1 MVAINYEVLHW
12 GPCLVKTRI
21 DEEWRKL
28 FLSEARASKK
38 DFESQLAGILK
49 KQVEFR
55 NSSLFDKFFNNM
67 FKMYDHALQD
77 WTKDKNIIAGGGEM
91 YNLES
96 LWANFQGPGD
106 FNPPHSHG
114 GSLSWVIYLQI
125 PDELIKENKQYKGTS
140 AGPGGITFTYGD
152 GPREVITYQT
162 FLPQT
167 GEMYI
172 FPAWLQHWV
181 YPFKSDCERISVS
194 GNVSSSIRFK
204 AMYDKKTKGM
214 SG

>member
-1 MVAINYEVLHW
+1 MSAINYEVLRW
-12 GPCLVKTRI
+12 GPCLVKTKI
-21 DEEWRKL
+21 TEEWRQL

-38 DFESQLAGILK
+38 DFESRLAGMLK
-49 KQVEFR
+49 RQVEFR
-55 NSSLFDKFFNNM
+55 DSSLFDKFFSDM

-77 WTKDKNIIAGGGEM
+77 WTGDRNIIAGGGEM

-114 GSLSWVIYLQI
+114 GALSWVIYLQI
-125 PDELIKENKQYKGTS
+125 PDELIEENKQYKGTS

-162 FLPQT
+162 YLPQT
-167 GEMYI
+167 GDMYI

-181 YPFKSDCERISVS
+181 YPFKSDVERISVS
-194 GNVSSSIRFK
+194 GNVTNSVRIK
-204 AMYDKKTKGM
+204 AMYDKVNKK
-214 SG
+214 

>member
-1 MVAINYEVLHW
+1 MSAINYEVLRW
-12 GPCLVKTRI
+12 GPCLVKTKI
-21 DEEWRKL
+21 TEEWRQL

-38 DFESQLAGILK
+38 DFESRLAGMLK
-49 KQVEFR
+49 RQVEFR
-55 NSSLFDKFFNNM
+55 DSSLFDKFFSDM

-77 WTKDKNIIAGGGEM
+77 WTGDRNIIAGGGEM

-114 GSLSWVIYLQI
+114 GALSWVIYLQI
-125 PDELIKENKQYKGTS
+125 PDELTEENKQYKGTS
-140 AGPGGITFTYGD
+140 AGPGGITFSYGD

-167 GEMYI
+167 GDMYI

-181 YPFKSDCERISVS
+181 YPFKSNVERISVS
-194 GNVSSSIRFK
+194 GNVTNSVRIK
-204 AMYDKKTKGM
+204 AMYDKMNKK
-214 SG
+214 

>member
-1 MVAINYEVLHW
+1 MSAINYEVLRW
-12 GPCLVKTRI
+12 GPCLVKTKI
-21 DEEWRKL
+21 TEEWRQL

-38 DFESQLAGILK
+38 DFESRLAGMLK
-49 KQVEFR
+49 RQVEFR
-55 NSSLFDKFFNNM
+55 NSSLFDKFFSDM

-77 WTKDKNIIAGGGEM
+77 WTGDRNIIAGGGEM

-114 GSLSWVIYLQI
+114 GALSWVIYLQI
-125 PDELIKENKQYKGTS
+125 PDELTEENKQYKGTS
-140 AGPGGITFTYGD
+140 AGPGGITFSYGD

-167 GEMYI
+167 GDMYI

-181 YPFKSDCERISVS
+181 YPFKSDVERISVS
-194 GNVSSSIRFK
+194 GNVTNSVRIK
-204 AMYDKKTKGM
+204 AMYDKVKKKNV
-214 SG
+214 

>member
-1 MVAINYEVLHW
+1 MSAINYEVLRW
-12 GPCLVKTRI
+12 GPCLVKTKI
-21 DEEWRKL
+21 TEEWRQL

-38 DFESQLAGILK
+38 DFESRLAGMLK
-49 KQVEFR
+49 RQVEFR
-55 NSSLFDKFFNNM
+55 DSSLFDQFFGDM

-77 WTKDKNIIAGGGEM
+77 WTGDRNIIAGGGEM

-114 GSLSWVIYLQI
+114 GALSWVIYLQI
-125 PDELIKENKQYKGTS
+125 PDELTEENKQYKGTS
-140 AGPGGITFTYGD
+140 AGPGGITFSYGD

-167 GEMYI
+167 GDMYI

-181 YPFKSDCERISVS
+181 YPFKSDVERISVS
-194 GNVSSSIRFK
+194 GNVTNSVRIK
-204 AMYDKKTKGM
+204 AMYDKM
-214 SG
+214 SKKNV

>member
-1 MVAINYEVLHW
+1 MSAINYEVLRW
-12 GPCLVKTRI
+12 GPCLVKTKI
-21 DEEWRKL
+21 TEEWRQL

-38 DFESQLAGILK
+38 DFESRLAGMLK
-49 KQVEFR
+49 RQVEFR
-55 NSSLFDKFFNNM
+55 DSSLFDKFFSDM

-77 WTKDKNIIAGGGEM
+77 WTGDRNIIAGGGEM

-114 GSLSWVIYLQI
+114 GALSWVIYLQI
-125 PDELIKENKQYKGTS
+125 PDELITENKQYKGTS

-162 FLPQT
+162 YLPQT
-167 GEMYI
+167 GDMYI

-181 YPFKSDCERISVS
+181 YPFKSDVERISVS
-194 GNVSSSIRFK
+194 GNVTNSVRIK
-204 AMYDKKTKGM
+204 AMYDKVNNKNV
-214 SG
+214 

>member
-1 MVAINYEVLHW
+1 MSAINYEVLRW
-12 GPCLVKTRI
+12 GPCLVKTQI
-21 DEEWRKL
+21 TEEWRQL

-38 DFESQLAGILK
+38 DFESRLAGMLK
-49 KQVEFR
+49 RQVEFR
-55 NSSLFDKFFNNM
+55 NSSLFDKFFSDM

-77 WTKDKNIIAGGGEM
+77 WTGDRNIIAGGGEM

-114 GSLSWVIYLQI
+114 GALSWVIYLQI
-125 PDELIKENKQYKGTS
+125 PDELTEENKQYKGTS
-140 AGPGGITFTYGD
+140 AGPGGITFSYGD

-162 FLPQT
+162 FLPQA
-167 GEMYI
+167 GDMYI

-181 YPFKSDCERISVS
+181 YPFKSNVERISVS
-194 GNVSSSIRFK
+194 GNVTNSVRIK
-204 AMYDKKTKGM
+204 AMYDKMNKK
-214 SG
+214 

>member
-1 MVAINYEVLHW
+1 
-12 GPCLVKTRI
+12 
-21 DEEWRKL
+21 
-28 FLSEARASKK
+28 
-38 DFESQLAGILK
+38 
-49 KQVEFR
+49 
-55 NSSLFDKFFNNM
+55 M

-77 WTKDKNIIAGGGEM
+77 WTGDRNIIEGGGEM

-114 GSLSWVIYLQI
+114 GALSWVIYLQI
-125 PDELIKENKQYKGTS
+125 PDELTEENKKYKGTS
-140 AGPGGITFTYGD
+140 AGPGGITFSYGD

-167 GEMYI
+167 GDMYI

-181 YPFKSDCERISVS
+181 YPFKSDVERISVS
-194 GNVSSSIRFK
+194 GNVTNSVRIK
-204 AMYDKKTKGM
+204 AMYDKVNKKNV
-214 SG
+214 

>member
-1 MVAINYEVLHW
+1 MSAINYEVLRW
-12 GPCLVKTRI
+12 GPCLVKTKI
-21 DEEWRKL
+21 TEEWRQL

-38 DFESQLAGILK
+38 DFESRLAGMLK
-49 KQVEFR
+49 RQVEFR
-55 NSSLFDKFFNNM
+55 DSSLFDKFFSDM

-77 WTKDKNIIAGGGEM
+77 WTGDRNIIAGGGEM

-114 GSLSWVIYLQI
+114 GALSWVIYLQI
-125 PDELIKENKQYKGTS
+125 PDELIEENKQYKGTS

-162 FLPQT
+162 YLPQT
-167 GEMYI
+167 GDMYI

-181 YPFKSDCERISVS
+181 YPFKSDVERISVS
-194 GNVSSSIRFK
+194 GNVTNSVRIK
-204 AMYDKKTKGM
+204 AMYDKVNKKNV
-214 SG
+214 

>member
-1 MVAINYEVLHW
+1 MSAINYEVLRW
-12 GPCLVKTRI
+12 GPCLVKTKI
-21 DEEWRKL
+21 TEEWRQL
-28 FLSEARASKK
+28 FLSEARASKI
-38 DFESQLAGILK
+38 DFESRLAGMLK
-49 KQVEFR
+49 RQVEFR
-55 NSSLFDKFFNNM
+55 DSSLFDKFFSDM

-77 WTKDKNIIAGGGEM
+77 WTGDRNIIAGGGEM

-114 GSLSWVIYLQI
+114 GALSWVIYLQI
-125 PDELIKENKQYKGTS
+125 PDELIEENKQYKGTS

-162 FLPQT
+162 YLPHT
-167 GEMYI
+167 GDMYI

-181 YPFKSDCERISVS
+181 YPFKSDVERISVS
-194 GNVSSSIRFK
+194 GNVTNSVRIK
-204 AMYDKKTKGM
+204 AMYDKVNKKNV
-214 SG
+214 

>member
-1 MVAINYEVLHW
+1 MSAINYEVLRW
-12 GPCLVKTRI
+12 GPCLVKTKI
-21 DEEWRKL
+21 TEEWRQL

-38 DFESQLAGILK
+38 DFESRLAGMLK
-49 KQVEFR
+49 RQVEFR
-55 NSSLFDKFFNNM
+55 DSSLFDKFFSDM

-77 WTKDKNIIAGGGEM
+77 WTGDRNIIAGGGEM

-114 GSLSWVIYLQI
+114 GALSWVIYLQI
-125 PDELIKENKQYKGTS
+125 PDELIEENKQYKGTS

-152 GPREVITYQT
+152 GPREVITYQAY
-162 FLPQT
+162 LPHT
-167 GEMYI
+167 GDMYI

-181 YPFKSDCERISVS
+181 YPFKSDVERISVS
-194 GNVSSSIRFK
+194 GNVTNSVRIK
-204 AMYDKKTKGM
+204 AMYDKVNKKNV
-214 SG
+214 

>member
-1 MVAINYEVLHW
+1 MSAINYEVLRW
-12 GPCLVKTRI
+12 GPCLVKTKI
-21 DEEWRKL
+21 TEEWRQL

-38 DFESQLAGILK
+38 DFESRLAGMLK
-49 KQVEFR
+49 RQVEFR
-55 NSSLFDKFFNNM
+55 NSSLFDKFFSDM

-77 WTKDKNIIAGGGEM
+77 WTGDRNIIAGGGEM

-114 GSLSWVIYLQI
+114 GALSWGIYLQI
-125 PDELIKENKQYKGTS
+125 PDELTEENKQYKGTS
-140 AGPGGITFTYGD
+140 AGPGGITFSYGD

-167 GEMYI
+167 GDMYI

-181 YPFKSDCERISVS
+181 YPFKSDVERISVS
-194 GNVSSSIRFK
+194 GNVTNSVRIK
-204 AMYDKKTKGM
+204 AMYDKVKKKNV
-214 SG
+214 

>member
-1 MVAINYEVLHW
+1 MSAINYEVLRW
-12 GPCLVKTRI
+12 GPCLVKTKI
-21 DEEWRKL
+21 TEEWRQL

-38 DFESQLAGILK
+38 DFESRLAGMLK
-49 KQVEFR
+49 RQVEFR
-55 NSSLFDKFFNNM
+55 DSSLFDKFFSDM

-77 WTKDKNIIAGGGEM
+77 WTGDRNIIAGGGEM

-114 GSLSWVIYLQI
+114 GALSWVIYLQI
-125 PDELIKENKQYKGTS
+125 PDELIEENKQYKGTS

-162 FLPQT
+162 YLPHT
-167 GEMYI
+167 GDMYI

-181 YPFKSDCERISVS
+181 YPFKSDVERISVS
-194 GNVSSSIRFK
+194 GNVTNSVRIK
-204 AMYDKKTKGM
+204 AMYDKVNKKNA
-214 SG
+214 

>member
-1 MVAINYEVLHW
+1 MSAINYEVLRW
-12 GPCLVKTRI
+12 GPCLVKTKI
-21 DEEWRKL
+21 TEEWRQL
-28 FLSEARASKK
+28 FLSEARASQK
-38 DFESQLAGILK
+38 DFESRLAGMLK
-49 KQVEFR
+49 RQVEFR
-55 NSSLFDKFFNNM
+55 DSSLFDQFFSDM

-77 WTKDKNIIAGGGEM
+77 WTGDRNIIEGGGEM

-114 GSLSWVIYLQI
+114 GALSWVIYLQI
-125 PDELIKENKQYKGTS
+125 PDELIEENKQYKGTS
-140 AGPGGITFTYGD
+140 AGPGGITFSYGD

-167 GEMYI
+167 GDMYI

-181 YPFKSDCERISVS
+181 YPFKSDVERISVS
-194 GNVSSSIRFK
+194 GNVTNSVRIK
-204 AMYDKKTKGM
+204 AMYDKVNKKNV
-214 SG
+214 

>member
-1 MVAINYEVLHW
+1 MSAINYEVLRW
-12 GPCLVKTRI
+12 GPCLVKTKI
-21 DEEWRKL
+21 TEEWRQL

-38 DFESQLAGILK
+38 DFESRLAGMLK
-49 KQVEFR
+49 RQVEFR
-55 NSSLFDKFFNNM
+55 DSSLFDKFFGDM

-77 WTKDKNIIAGGGEM
+77 WTGDRNIIAGGGEM

-114 GSLSWVIYLQI
+114 GALSWVIYLQI
-125 PDELIKENKQYKGTS
+125 PDELTEENKQYKGTS
-140 AGPGGITFTYGD
+140 AGPGGITFSYGD

-167 GEMYI
+167 GDMYI

-181 YPFKSDCERISVS
+181 YPFKSDVERISVS
-194 GNVSSSIRFK
+194 GNVTNSVRIK
-204 AMYDKKTKGM
+204 AMYDKVNKK
-214 SG
+214 

>member
-1 MVAINYEVLHW
+1 MSAINYEVLRW
-12 GPCLVKTRI
+12 GPCLVKTQI
-21 DEEWRKL
+21 TEEWRQL

-38 DFESQLAGILK
+38 DFESRLAGMLK
-49 KQVEFR
+49 RQVEFR
-55 NSSLFDKFFNNM
+55 NSSLFDKFFSDM

-77 WTKDKNIIAGGGEM
+77 WTGDRNIIAGGGEM

-114 GSLSWVIYLQI
+114 GGLSWVIYLQI
-125 PDELIKENKQYKGTS
+125 PDELIEENKQYKGTS

-162 FLPQT
+162 YLPHT
-167 GEMYI
+167 GDMYI

-181 YPFKSDCERISVS
+181 YPFKSDVERISVS
-194 GNVSSSIRFK
+194 GNVTNSVRIK
-204 AMYDKKTKGM
+204 AMYDKVNKKNV
-214 SG
+214 

>member
-1 MVAINYEVLHW
+1 MAAINYEVLRW

-28 FLSEARASKK
+28 FLSEAKASKK

>member
-1 MVAINYEVLHW
+1 VSAINYEVLRW
-12 GPCLVKTRI
+12 GPCLVKTKI
-21 DEEWRKL
+21 TEEWRQL

-38 DFESQLAGILK
+38 DFESRLAGMLK
-49 KQVEFR
+49 RQVEFR
-55 NSSLFDKFFNNM
+55 DSSLFDKFFGDM

-77 WTKDKNIIAGGGEM
+77 WTGDRNIIAGGGEM

-114 GSLSWVIYLQI
+114 GALSWVIYLQI
-125 PDELIKENKQYKGTS
+125 PDELTEENKQYKGTS
-140 AGPGGITFTYGD
+140 AGPGGITFSYGD

-167 GEMYI
+167 GDMYI

-181 YPFKSDCERISVS
+181 YPFKSDVERISVS
-194 GNVSSSIRFK
+194 GNVTNSVRIK
-204 AMYDKKTKGM
+204 AMYDKVNKK
-214 SG
+214 

>member
-1 MVAINYEVLHW
+1 VSAINYQVLRW
-12 GPCLVKTRI
+12 GPCLVKTKI
-21 DEEWRKL
+21 TEEWRQL

-38 DFESQLAGILK
+38 DFESRLAGMLK
-49 KQVEFR
+49 RQVEFR
-55 NSSLFDKFFNNM
+55 DSSLFDKFFSDM

-77 WTKDKNIIAGGGEM
+77 WTGDRNIIAGGGEM

-114 GSLSWVIYLQI
+114 GALSWVIYLQI
-125 PDELIKENKQYKGTS
+125 PDELTEENKQYKGTS
-140 AGPGGITFTYGD
+140 AGPGGITFSYGD

-167 GEMYI
+167 GDMYI

-181 YPFKSDCERISVS
+181 YPFKSDVERISVS
-194 GNVSSSIRFK
+194 GNVTNSVRIK
-204 AMYDKKTKGM
+204 AMYDKVNKK
-214 SG
+214 

>member
-1 MVAINYEVLHW
+1 MSAINYEVLRW
-12 GPCLVKTRI
+12 GPCLVKTKI
-21 DEEWRKL
+21 TEEWRKL
-28 FLSEARASKK
+28 FLSEARASQK
-38 DFESQLAGILK
+38 DFESRLAGMLK
-49 KQVEFR
+49 RQVEFR
-55 NSSLFDKFFNNM
+55 DSSLFDQFFSDM

-77 WTKDKNIIAGGGEM
+77 WTGDRNIIEGGGEM

-114 GSLSWVIYLQI
+114 GALSWVIYLQI
-125 PDELIKENKQYKGTS
+125 PDELTEENKKYKGTS
-140 AGPGGITFTYGD
+140 AGPGGITFSYGD

-167 GEMYI
+167 GDMYI

-181 YPFKSDCERISVS
+181 YPFKSDVERISVS
-194 GNVSSSIRFK
+194 GNVTNSVRIK
-204 AMYDKKTKGM
+204 AMYDKVNKKNV
-214 SG
+214 

>member
-1 MVAINYEVLHW
+1 MSAINYEVLRW
-12 GPCLVKTRI
+12 GPCLVKTKI
-21 DEEWRKL
+21 TEEWRQL

-38 DFESQLAGILK
+38 DFESRLAGMLK
-49 KQVEFR
+49 RQVEFR
-55 NSSLFDKFFNNM
+55 DSSLFDKFFSDM

-77 WTKDKNIIAGGGEM
+77 WTGDRNIIAGGGEM

-114 GSLSWVIYLQI
+114 GALSWVIYLQI
-125 PDELIKENKQYKGTS
+125 PDELIEENKQYKGTS

-162 FLPQT
+162 YLPHT
-167 GEMYI
+167 GDMYI
-172 FPAWLQHWV
+172 FPAWLQHCV
-181 YPFKSDCERISVS
+181 YPFKSDVELISVS
-194 GNVSSSIRFK
+194 GNVTNSVRIK
-204 AMYDKKTKGM
+204 AMYDKVNKKNV
-214 SG
+214 

>member
-1 MVAINYEVLHW
+1 MSAINYEVLRW
-12 GPCLVKTRI
+12 GPCLVKTKI
-21 DEEWRKL
+21 TEEWRQL

-38 DFESQLAGILK
+38 DFESRLAGMLK
-49 KQVEFR
+49 RQVEFR
-55 NSSLFDKFFNNM
+55 NSSLFDKFFSDM

-77 WTKDKNIIAGGGEM
+77 WTGDRNIIAGGGEM

-114 GSLSWVIYLQI
+114 GALSWVIYLQI
-125 PDELIKENKQYKGTS
+125 PDELTEENKQYKGTS
-140 AGPGGITFTYGD
+140 AGPGGITFSYGD

-167 GEMYI
+167 GDMYI

-181 YPFKSDCERISVS
+181 YPFKSDVERISVS
-194 GNVSSSIRFK
+194 GNVTNSVRIK
-204 AMYDKKTKGM
+204 AMYDKVNKKNV
-214 SG
+214 

>member
-1 MVAINYEVLHW
+1 MSAINYEVLRW
-12 GPCLVKTRI
+12 GPCLVKTKI
-21 DEEWRKL
+21 TEEWRQL

-38 DFESQLAGILK
+38 DFESRLAGMLK
-49 KQVEFR
+49 RQVEFR
-55 NSSLFDKFFNNM
+55 DSSLFDKFFSDM

-77 WTKDKNIIAGGGEM
+77 WTGDRNIIAGGGEM

-114 GSLSWVIYLQI
+114 GALSWVIYLKI
-125 PDELIKENKQYKGTS
+125 PDELIEENKQYKGTS

-162 FLPQT
+162 YLPQT
-167 GEMYI
+167 GDMYI

-181 YPFKSDCERISVS
+181 YPFKSDVERISVS
-194 GNVSSSIRFK
+194 GNVTNSVRIK
-204 AMYDKKTKGM
+204 AMYDKVNKKNA
-214 SG
+214 

>member
-1 MVAINYEVLHW
+1 MSAINYEVLRW
-12 GPCLVKTRI
+12 GPCLVKTKI
-21 DEEWRKL
+21 TEEWRQI

-38 DFESQLAGILK
+38 DFESRLAGMLK
-49 KQVEFR
+49 RQVEFR
-55 NSSLFDKFFNNM
+55 DSSLFDKFFSDM
-67 FKMYDHALQD
+67 FKKYDHALQD
-77 WTKDKNIIAGGGEM
+77 WTGDRNIIAGGGEM

-114 GSLSWVIYLQI
+114 GALSWVIYLQI
-125 PDELIKENKQYKGTS
+125 PDELIEENKQYKGTS

-162 FLPQT
+162 YLPHT
-167 GEMYI
+167 GDMYI

-181 YPFKSDCERISVS
+181 YPFKSDVERISVS
-194 GNVSSSIRFK
+194 GNVTNSVRIK
-204 AMYDKKTKGM
+204 AMYDNVNNKNV
-214 SG
+214 

>member
-1 MVAINYEVLHW
+1 MSAINYEVLRW
-12 GPCLVKTRI
+12 GPCLVKTKI
-21 DEEWRKL
+21 TEEWRQL

-38 DFESQLAGILK
+38 DFESRLAGMLK
-49 KQVEFR
+49 RQVEFR
-55 NSSLFDKFFNNM
+55 DSSLFDKFFSDM

-77 WTKDKNIIAGGGEM
+77 WTGDRNIIAGGGEM

-114 GSLSWVIYLQI
+114 GALSWVIYLQI
-125 PDELIKENKQYKGTS
+125 PDELIEENKQYKGTS

-162 FLPQT
+162 YLPHT
-167 GEMYI
+167 CDMYI

-181 YPFKSDCERISVS
+181 YPFKSDVERISVS
-194 GNVSSSIRFK
+194 GNVTNSVRIK
-204 AMYDKKTKGM
+204 AMYDKVNKKNV
-214 SG
+214 

>member
-1 MVAINYEVLHW
+1 MSAINYEVLRW
-12 GPCLVKTRI
+12 GPCLVKTKI
-21 DEEWRKL
+21 TEEWRQL

-38 DFESQLAGILK
+38 DFESRLAGMLK
-49 KQVEFR
+49 RQVEFR
-55 NSSLFDKFFNNM
+55 DSSLFDKFFSDM

-77 WTKDKNIIAGGGEM
+77 WTGDRNIIAGGGEM

-114 GSLSWVIYLQI
+114 GALSWVIYLQI
-125 PDELIKENKQYKGTS
+125 PDELIEENKQYKGTS

-162 FLPQT
+162 YLPHT
-167 GEMYI
+167 GDMYI

-181 YPFKSDCERISVS
+181 YPFKSDVERISVS
-194 GNVSSSIRFK
+194 GNVTNSVRIK
-204 AMYDKKTKGM
+204 AMYDKVNKKNV
-214 SG
+214 

>member
-1 MVAINYEVLHW
+1 MSAVNHEVLRW
-12 GPCLVKTRI
+12 GPCLVKTKI
-21 DEEWRKL
+21 TEEWRQL

-38 DFESQLAGILK
+38 DFESRLAGMLK
-49 KQVEFR
+49 RQVEFR
-55 NSSLFDKFFNNM
+55 DSSLFDKFFSDM

-77 WTKDKNIIAGGGEM
+77 WTGDRNIIAGGGEM

-114 GSLSWVIYLQI
+114 GALSWVIYLQI
-125 PDELIKENKQYKGTS
+125 PDELIEENKQYKGTS

-162 FLPQT
+162 YLPHT
-167 GEMYI
+167 GDMYI

-181 YPFKSDCERISVS
+181 YPFKSDVERISVS
-194 GNVSSSIRFK
+194 GNVTNSVRIK
-204 AMYDKKTKGM
+204 AMYDKVNKKNV
-214 SG
+214 

>member
-1 MVAINYEVLHW
+1 MSAINYEVLRW
-12 GPCLVKTRI
+12 GPCLVKTKI
-21 DEEWRKL
+21 TEEWRQL

-38 DFESQLAGILK
+38 DFESRLAGMLK
-49 KQVEFR
+49 RQVEFR
-55 NSSLFDKFFNNM
+55 DSSLFDKFFGDM

-77 WTKDKNIIAGGGEM
+77 WTGDRNIIAGGGEM

-114 GSLSWVIYLQI
+114 GALSWVIYLQI
-125 PDELIKENKQYKGTS
+125 PDELTEENKQYKGTS
-140 AGPGGITFTYGD
+140 AGPGGITFSYGD

-167 GEMYI
+167 GDMYI

-181 YPFKSDCERISVS
+181 YPFKSNVERISVS
-194 GNVSSSIRFK
+194 GNVTNSVRIK
-204 AMYDKKTKGM
+204 AMYDKMNKK
-214 SG
+214 

>member
-1 MVAINYEVLHW
+1 MSAINYEVLRW
-12 GPCLVKTRI
+12 GPCLVKTKI
-21 DEEWRKL
+21 TEEWRQL

-38 DFESQLAGILK
+38 DFESRLAGMLK
-49 KQVEFR
+49 RQVEFR
-55 NSSLFDKFFNNM
+55 DSSLFDKFFSDM

-77 WTKDKNIIAGGGEM
+77 WTGDRNIIAGGGEM

-114 GSLSWVIYLQI
+114 GALSWVIYLQI
-125 PDELIKENKQYKGTS
+125 PDELIEENKQYKGTS
-140 AGPGGITFTYGD
+140 AGPGGITFSYGD

-162 FLPQT
+162 YLPHT
-167 GEMYI
+167 GDMYI

-181 YPFKSDCERISVS
+181 YPFKSDVERISVS
-194 GNVSSSIRFK
+194 GNVTNSVRIK
-204 AMYDKKTKGM
+204 AMYDKVNKKNV
-214 SG
+214 

>member
-1 MVAINYEVLHW
+1 MSAINYEVLRW
-12 GPCLVKTRI
+12 GPCLVKTKI
-21 DEEWRKL
+21 TEEWRQL

-38 DFESQLAGILK
+38 DFESRLAGMLK
-49 KQVEFR
+49 RQIEFR
-55 NSSLFDKFFNNM
+55 DSSLFDKFFSDM

-77 WTKDKNIIAGGGEM
+77 WTGDRNIIAGGGEM

-114 GSLSWVIYLQI
+114 GALSWVIYLQI
-125 PDELIKENKQYKGTS
+125 PDELIEENKQYKGTS

-162 FLPQT
+162 YLPHT
-167 GEMYI
+167 GDMYI

-181 YPFKSDCERISVS
+181 YPFKSDVERISVS
-194 GNVSSSIRFK
+194 GNVTNSVRIK
-204 AMYDKKTKGM
+204 AMYDKVNKKNV
-214 SG
+214 

>member
-1 MVAINYEVLHW
+1 MSAINYEVLRW
-12 GPCLVKTRI
+12 GPCLVKTKI
-21 DEEWRKL
+21 TEEWRQL

-38 DFESQLAGILK
+38 DFESRLAGMLK
-49 KQVEFR
+49 RQVEFR
-55 NSSLFDKFFNNM
+55 DSSLFDKFFSDM

-77 WTKDKNIIAGGGEM
+77 WTGDRNIIAGGGEM

-114 GSLSWVIYLQI
+114 GALSWVIYLQI
-125 PDELIKENKQYKGTS
+125 PDELTEENKQYKGTS
-140 AGPGGITFTYGD
+140 AGPGGITFSYGD

-167 GEMYI
+167 GDMYI

-181 YPFKSDCERISVS
+181 YPFKSNVERISVS
-194 GNVSSSIRFK
+194 GNVTNSVRIK
-204 AMYDKKTKGM
+204 AMYDKMKKK
-214 SG
+214 

>member
-1 MVAINYEVLHW
+1 MSAINYEVLRW
-12 GPCLVKTRI
+12 GPCLVKTKI
-21 DEEWRKL
+21 TEEWRQL

-38 DFESQLAGILK
+38 DFESRLAGMLMR
-49 KQVEFR
+49 QVEFR
-55 NSSLFDKFFNNM
+55 DSSLFDKFFSDM

-77 WTKDKNIIAGGGEM
+77 WTGDRNIIAGGGEM

-114 GSLSWVIYLQI
+114 GALSWVIYLQI
-125 PDELIKENKQYKGTS
+125 PDELIEENKQYKGTS

-162 FLPQT
+162 YLPHT
-167 GEMYI
+167 GDMYI

-181 YPFKSDCERISVS
+181 YPFKSDVERISVS
-194 GNVSSSIRFK
+194 GNVTNSVRIK
-204 AMYDKKTKGM
+204 AMYDKVNKKNV
-214 SG
+214 

>member
-1 MVAINYEVLHW
+1 MSAINYEVLRW
-12 GPCLVKTRI
+12 GPCLVKTKI
-21 DEEWRKL
+21 TEEWRQL

-38 DFESQLAGILK
+38 DFESRLAGMLK
-49 KQVEFR
+49 RQVEFR
-55 NSSLFDKFFNNM
+55 DSSLFDKFFSDM

-77 WTKDKNIIAGGGEM
+77 WTGDRNIIAGGGEM

-114 GSLSWVIYLQI
+114 GALSWVIYLQI
-125 PDELIKENKQYKGTS
+125 PDELIEENKQYKGTS

-162 FLPQT
+162 YLPQT
-167 GEMYI
+167 GDMYI

-181 YPFKSDCERISVS
+181 YPFKSDVERISVS
-194 GNVSSSIRFK
+194 GNVTNSVRIK
-204 AMYDKKTKGM
+204 AMYDKVNNKNV
-214 SG
+214 

>member
-1 MVAINYEVLHW
+1 M
-12 GPCLVKTRI
+12 
-21 DEEWRKL
+21 
-28 FLSEARASKK
+28 
-38 DFESQLAGILK
+38 LK
-49 KQVEFR
+49 RQVEFR
-55 NSSLFDKFFNNM
+55 DASVFDQFFSDM

-77 WTKDKNIIAGGGEM
+77 WTGDKNIIAGDGEM

-114 GSLSWVIYLQI
+114 GALSWVIYLQI
-125 PDELIKENKQYKGTS
+125 PDELTEENKKYKGTS
-140 AGPGGITFTYGD
+140 AGPGGITFRYGD

-167 GEMYI
+167 GDMYI

-181 YPFKSDCERISVS
+181 YPFKSDVERISVS
-194 GNVSSSIRFK
+194 GNVTNSVRIK
-204 AMYDKKTKGM
+204 AMSDKM
-214 SG
+214 SKKNV

>member
-114 GSLSWVIYLQI
+114 GALSWVIYLQI

-140 AGPGGITFTYGD
+140 AGPGGITFSYGD
-152 GPREVITYQT
+152 
-162 FLPQT
+162 
-167 GEMYI
+167 
-172 FPAWLQHWV
+172 
-181 YPFKSDCERISVS
+181 
-194 GNVSSSIRFK
+194 
-204 AMYDKKTKGM
+204 
-214 SG
+214 

>member
-1 MVAINYEVLHW
+1 MSAINYEVLRW
-12 GPCLVKTRI
+12 GPCLVKTKI
-21 DEEWRKL
+21 TEEWRQL

-38 DFESQLAGILK
+38 DFESRLAGMLK
-49 KQVEFR
+49 RQVEFR
-55 NSSLFDKFFNNM
+55 DSSLFDKFFSDM

-77 WTKDKNIIAGGGEM
+77 WTGDRNIIAGGGEM

-114 GSLSWVIYLQI
+114 GALSWVIYLQI

-140 AGPGGITFTYGD
+140 AGPGGITFTYGE

-162 FLPQT
+162 YLPHT
-167 GEMYI
+167 GDMYI

-181 YPFKSDCERISVS
+181 YPFKSDVERISVS
-194 GNVSSSIRFK
+194 GNVTNSVRIK
-204 AMYDKKTKGM
+204 AMYDKVNKKNA
-214 SG
+214 

>member
-1 MVAINYEVLHW
+1 MSAINYEVLRW
-12 GPCLVKTRI
+12 GPCLVKTKI
-21 DEEWRKL
+21 TEEWRQL

-38 DFESQLAGILK
+38 DFESRLAGMLK
-49 KQVEFR
+49 RQVEFR
-55 NSSLFDKFFNNM
+55 DSSLFDKFFSDM

-77 WTKDKNIIAGGGEM
+77 WTGDRNIIAGGGEM

-114 GSLSWVIYLQI
+114 GALSWVIYLQI

-162 FLPQT
+162 YLPHT
-167 GEMYI
+167 GDMYI

-181 YPFKSDCERISVS
+181 YPFKSDVERISVS
-194 GNVSSSIRFK
+194 GNVTNSVRIK
-204 AMYDKKTKGM
+204 AMYDKVNKKNV
-214 SG
+214 

>member
-1 MVAINYEVLHW
+1 MSAINYEVLRW
-12 GPCLVKTRI
+12 GPCLVKTKI
-21 DEEWRKL
+21 TEEWRQI

-38 DFESQLAGILK
+38 DFESRLAGMLK
-49 KQVEFR
+49 RQVEFR
-55 NSSLFDKFFNNM
+55 DSSLFDKFFSDM

-77 WTKDKNIIAGGGEM
+77 WTGDRNIIAGGGEM

-114 GSLSWVIYLQI
+114 GALSWVIYLQI
-125 PDELIKENKQYKGTS
+125 PDELIEENKQYKGTS

-162 FLPQT
+162 YLPHT
-167 GEMYI
+167 GDMYI

-181 YPFKSDCERISVS
+181 YPFKSDVERISVS
-194 GNVSSSIRFK
+194 GNVTNSVRIK
-204 AMYDKKTKGM
+204 AMYDKVNKKNV
-214 SG
+214 